1 MSNFAG
7 KFAALLLGAGV
18 VLSACSGGA
27 ADTAASQQAE
37 SAPELGGT
45 ISTTGSADAADGAGG
60 TTKTNAV
67 DVPVA
72 LPRTDD
78 TSASEPVP
86 ESTPTETVGPAE
98 SLTDE
103 GVLAAAVIIL
113 SDGDLEGA
121 IADGVVSEAEAEAAL
136 AAIEQGT
143 LDQYAG

>member
-1 MSNFAG
+1 MSKFAG
-7 KFAALLLGAGV
+7 KFAALLLGSGV

-27 ADTAASQQAE
+27 AEPAASQPAE
-37 SAPELGGT
+37 SAPELEGT
-45 ISTTGSADAADGAGG
+45 ISTTG
-60 TTKTNAV
+60 AV
-67 DVPVA
+67 DEVDNSAGATEGEGLDIPVA
-72 LPRTDD
+72 LPREDD
-78 TSASEPVP
+78 SPASEPADSETP
-86 ESTPTETVGPAE
+86 EAAEPAD